1 MGHSGWRIRIVD
13 DRERLRDLSRRLL
26 LLHKV
31 LLERERHAYEQRH
44 GSIPSG
50 ALLGLV
56 LDDDAFAWLRSLS
69 GLIAEIDELVDTD
82 EPVARESTE
91 RPFREAYRLL
101 KSGAGGDFQD
111 RYHVALQESP
121 DVVLAHADVSRV
133 LPAST

>member
-1 MGHSGWRIRIVD
+1 VD
-13 DRERLRDLSRRLL
+13 DRERLHDLSRRLL
-26 LLHKV
+26 RLHKV

-56 LDDDAFAWLRSLS
+56 LDDEAFAWLRSLS
-69 GLIAEIDELVDTD
+69 ALIADIDAVVDTD
-82 EPVARESTE
+82 EPVAHEGAQRAL
-91 RPFREAYRLL
+91 REARRLL
-101 KSGAGGDFQD
+101 KSGEGGDFQD

-121 DVVLAHADVSRV
+121 EVVMAHADVSRV

>member
-1 MGHSGWRIRIVD
+1 VD

-31 LLERERHAYEQRH
+31 LLEREGHAYEQRH

-56 LDDDAFAWLRSLS
+56 LDDEAFAWLRSLS

-82 EPVARESTE
+82 EPVARESAE

>member
-1 MGHSGWRIRIVD
+1 VD
-13 DRERLRDLSRRLL
+13 DRERLHDLSRRLL
-26 LLHKV
+26 RLHKV

-56 LDDDAFAWLRSLS
+56 LDDEAFAWLRSLS
-69 GLIAEIDELVDTD
+69 ALIADIDAVVDTD
-82 EPVARESTE
+82 ELVAHEGAQRAL
-91 RPFREAYRLL
+91 REARRLL
-101 KSGAGGDFQD
+101 KSGEGGDFQD

-121 DVVLAHADVSRV
+121 EVVMAHADVSRV

>member
-1 MGHSGWRIRIVD
+1 MD
-13 DRERLRDLSRRLL
+13 DRERLHDLSRRLL
-26 LLHKV
+26 RLHKV

-56 LDDDAFAWLRSLS
+56 LDDEAFAWLRSLS
-69 GLIAEIDELVDTD
+69 ALIADIDAVVDTD
-82 EPVARESTE
+82 ELVAHEGAQRAL
-91 RPFREAYRLL
+91 REARRLL
-101 KSGAGGDFQD
+101 KSGEGGDFQD

-121 DVVLAHADVSRV
+121 EVVMAHADVSRV

>member
-1 MGHSGWRIRIVD
+1 MD

-31 LLERERHAYEQRH
+31 LLDRERHAYEQRH
-44 GSIPSG
+44 GAIPSG

-56 LDDDAFAWLRSLS
+56 LDDEAFAWLRLLS

-82 EPVARESTE
+82 EPVARDNVE

-101 KSGAGGDFQD
+101 KSGVGGDFQD

-121 DVVLAHADVSRV
+121 DVVMAHADVSRL